1 MKRKNLK
8 IKLILG
14 IGAAAATLPIAAVS
28 CFKELTP
35 EEKKFN
41 EYKRRYINA
50 KNYVFDDFED
60 FTVNKAHV
68 LYPKTNVADDNF
80 VNIYNDFNRWYDDFS
95 YKFKI
100 FRDVI
105 KKYGPE
111 EIKRLK
117 VHYTKEVKINLNPH
131 DFKDGDWN
139 YSLFEHK
146 DVAKWVINKDRFID
160 MLVKILNL
168 PNLNTNIAVSGL
180 DMLDFDK
187 ARKSF
192 VEAKI
197 IQDGHLHIVNPR
209 GYWSKLTFSSD
220 FWKQSYDKNKNDFN
234 PSSWEWLS
242 DFDAFHSSNFYELYL
257 KPKLMPGM
265 KDNGFNADSHSI
277 TLKSYE
283 DDEVYSI
290 WYPRSDKD
298 LREYPRYILYEGMFK
313 FKTIKDDPKIRWHF
327 WKFLTETKK
336 KLYYVHDYTIQSYE
350 NKELFS
356 DFEFKNE
363 EGAKVK
369 EILNPWKNA
378 DPSKY
383 Y

>member
-60 FTVNKAHV
+60 FTVNKNHV

-100 FRDVI
+100 FRDVM

-139 YSLFEHK
+139 YSLFENK
-146 DVAKWVINKDRFID
+146 NVTKWLINKDRFVE

-168 PNLNTNIAVSGL
+168 PNLNTNIAVSGF
-180 DMLDFDK
+180 DMSEYLK
-187 ARKSF
+187 VRKSL
-192 VEAKI
+192 VEYRLNSDAPSFKE
-197 IQDGHLHIVNPR
+197 NPP
-209 GYWSKLTFSSD
+209 GYWSNLTFSSD
-220 FWKQSYDKNKNDFN
+220 FWTQSYDRDKNEFKTSLWYGDDSNFN
-234 PSSWEWLS
+234 AFNTLKPSSI
-242 DFDAFHSSNFYELYL
+242 YV

-265 KDNGFNADSHSI
+265 KDNGFNDSSHSV

-283 DDEVYSI
+283 YDGVDSV
-290 WYPRSDKD
+290 WYPRRDKR
-298 LREYPRYILYEGMFK
+298 LREYPRYILYRGMF
-313 FKTIKDDPKIRWHF
+313 FFIRVNDDPEIRWDLYSF
-327 WKFLTETKK
+327 GLNED
-336 KLYYVHDYTIQSYE
+336 LYYFYDYKIQSYE

-356 DFEFKNE
+356 DFEFKNK
-363 EGAKVK
+363 EGTKIK
-369 EILNPWKNA
+369 EILNPWKNV

-383 Y
+383 